1 MIRSMTGYG
10 RAEAAGARLVVAAEC
25 KSLNH
30 RTLDIAMRLPRSMAE
45 LELEARKLVQGALT
59 RGRVEVSV
67 TAATAAETARH
78 ALTVDILQAKEYEAA
93 ARRLAAELGLPGE
106 PGLEWLLAQPGVLTR
121 DEPESGREATPEAAR
136 ATLDE
141 QGALLREALRRALAE
156 LVARREAEGAAL
168 AAELRALLAGLEGHV
183 QAMAARAP
191 EAQAR
196 RAARLRERVQALLGG
211 ASLDEARMAQEIAL
225 LADRA
230 DITEELARLRTH
242 LAEFARHLD
251 TGGAVGRPLDFL
263 IQEINREV
271 NTVGSKA
278 DDLELSQAAIAAKS
292 ALEKLREQVQNLE

>member
-10 RAEAAGARLVVAAEC
+10 RGEASGARLVVTAEC

-30 RTLDIAMRLPRSMAE
+30 RTLDIAMRLPRSMSE

-67 TAATAAETARH
+67 STASVVQSARH
-78 ALTVDILQAKEYEAA
+78 ALSVDILQAKEYDAA
-93 ARRLAAELGLPGE
+93 ARRLGAELGVPGE
-106 PGLEWLLAQPGVLTR
+106 PTLEWLLAQPGVLTR
-121 DEPESGREATPEAAR
+121 EEPSEAGHEATPDEALA
-136 ATLDE
+136 E

-156 LVARREAEGAAL
+156 LVTRREAEGTAL
-168 AAELRALLAGLEGHV
+168 AAEMRALLAGLDVHV
-183 QAMAARAP
+183 QSMVGRAP

-211 ASLDEARMAQEIAL
+211 AALDEARVAQEIAL
-225 LADRA
+225 LADRG

-251 TGGAVGRPLDFL
+251 AGGAVGRPLDFL